1 MYKLFSLVLI
11 LIFGLNMLLLAQ
23 ENNSVEYLKI
33 EANPDAGFYWSYLLL
48 IPDTSIIQKENIKIF
63 VVPNNTGR
71 NNDTIAVHERAAI
84 QTIER
89 VKPILKQLNAVAL
102 VPVFPR
108 SSTEW
113 KIYTHALDRD
123 VMITEKDSLKRLDLQ
138 LVAMIEDAKNNL
150 KEKNLYAQDKILM
163 LGFSASGMFV
173 NRFTFLHPELV
184 QAAAIGSPGGMPL
197 VPVKNYKGVD
207 LNYPV
212 GINDFNEIAGYNFN
226 EKNLKKIK
234 LFFFL
239 GDKDEN
245 DSVPFNDSYDESE
258 RNAVITCFGYNLQER
273 WQHCK
278 EIFESENY
286 KNVQFKIYP
295 DVGHKI
301 TDSIISEIIDF
312 LSNSND

>member
-1 MYKLFSLVLI
+1 MNKLFSILLI
-11 LIFGLNMLLLAQ
+11 FIFGLNIILPAQ
-23 ENNSVEYLKI
+23 ENNSGKYLKI
-33 EANPDAGFYWSYLLL
+33 EANPNSGFYWSYLLL
-48 IPDTSIIQKENIKIF
+48 IPDTSIIQKENLKIF

-89 VKPILKQLNAVAL
+89 VKPVLKQLNAVAL

-108 SSTEW
+108 SSTDW

-138 LVAMIEDAKNNL
+138 LVAMIEDAKNKL
-150 KEKNLYAQDKILM
+150 KEKNLYAQDKVLM

-197 VPVKNYKGVD
+197 VPVTNYKGVD

-212 GINDFNEIAGYNFN
+212 GINDFDKIAGYNFN
-226 EKNLKKIK
+226 EKDLKKVK

-239 GDKDEN
+239 GDEDEN
-245 DSVPFNDSYDESE
+245 DSVPFDDSYDEAE
-258 RNAVITCFGYNLQER
+258 RNAVLTCFGSNLQER
-273 WQHCK
+273 WQLCK

-286 KNVQFKIYP
+286 ENVQFKLYP
-295 DVGHKI
+295 GVGHNI
-301 TDSIISEIIDF
+301 TDPIISEIISF
-312 LSNSND
+312 LIN